1 MTPFARIKPTL
12 ASTMAFRNN
21 LMAAPCQYFEGLFGC
36 RVTNLPEKLDAVE
49 RCVHFMNSIASYQN
63 DKYVVQ
69 VTGQPPFIHLIIHR
83 HDWEACDDW
92 RDFQQ
97 IKNEIVGP
105 EYEAMELFPAE
116 SRLVDTSNTYHLWVH
131 GDPAYRFPLGLHQ
144 RLVASQPIGIEKQR
158 AFA

>member
-1 MTPFARIKPTL
+1 MTL
-12 ASTMAFRNN
+12 RNN
-21 LMAAPCQYFEGLFGC
+21 LLSAPYEYFQTLFGYT
-36 RVTNLPEKLDAVE
+36 VTTLEEKLLAIE
-49 RCVHFMNSIASYQN
+49 RCVQFIQSVTAFQN
-63 DKYVVQ
+63 DKYAVML
-69 VTGQPPFIHLIIHR
+69 TGDAPFVHLIIHR

-92 RDFQQ
+92 REFQQ

-131 GDPAYRFPLGLHQ
+131 GDPTYRFPLGLHQ
-144 RLVASQPIGIEKQR
+144 RLVASEPMGHEKQR